1 MFESVWFDFGI
12 SVALTTL
19 RSAIKNPE
27 KKEELRKVFLKVFRT
42 ILLTY
47 PEFADEVVATVAGPY
62 PEIDPR

>member
-27 KKEELRKVFLKVFRT
+27 KKAQMRRIFRKVYLK
-42 ILLTY
+42 ILEAY
-47 PEFADEVVATVAGPY
+47 PEFVDE
-62 PEIDPR
+62 